1 MKKQPE
7 TAISVL
13 NQVLFLRK
21 LLGQPSFNMR
31 KHLLDD
37 SEIILNDLSESQ
49 TAETVIGMYTNV

>member
-49 TAETVIGMYTNV
+49 TA